1 MVNNKT
7 DSTFIWTYLIEL
19 GKFELIDLM
28 AKAEKHEFTE
38 IKIKRAL
45 VPDIVIHNNI
55 IKHLEKNG
63 VTVIREDIK
72 RDGRY

>member
-1 MVNNKT
+1 MVNEKT
-7 DSTFIWTYLIEL
+7 DSTFIWTYLIGL

-28 AKAEKHEFTE
+28 AKAEKHEFKE

-45 VPDIVIHNNI
+45 VPDIVIHNSI

-63 VTVIREDIK
+63 ITVIREDIK
-72 RDGRY
+72 KDGRY